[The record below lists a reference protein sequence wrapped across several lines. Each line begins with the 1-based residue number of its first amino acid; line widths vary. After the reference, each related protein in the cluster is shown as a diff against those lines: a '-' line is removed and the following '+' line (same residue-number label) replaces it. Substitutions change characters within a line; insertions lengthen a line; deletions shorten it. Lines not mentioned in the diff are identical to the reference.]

1 MSRRWPLAVLLLI
14 LIPILPLW
22 RAIFLGQAIGPFDQI
37 HQFAPWLGPKPT
49 QPWNVL
55 QADGVL
61 QFYVWRDLVFHA
73 WSQGQLP
80 FWNPYSLAGT
90 PLIANSQ
97 SAAFY
102 PPHVLFGVFHVPT
115 GIGITLL
122 AWFHLAWAG
131 LGTRTLVQKLGG
143 SSFGGT
149 LAGLCFSLSP
159 FMISWAVLPSVIT
172 TVSWIP
178 WILACIVSVYLPGES
193 KNFRRKAAKNATGLA
208 FGVGMMLLAGHLQFA
223 AYGLMAAVLLTA
235 LLVFG
240 LGPSRSERLAGW
252 PLVPT
257 AFSVLGLAL
266 GVMLAAAQ
274 LLPVLNY
281 SQFSHRRGA
290 PTAEGYVGYVKS
302 AIQPFEL
309 QNLVSPNLLG
319 NPQKFAVVA
328 GNALPNSAYWPMLAK
343 TGANFAE
350 SAVTIG
356 PFLLGLLCLFPWR
369 RFFKN
374 SLPVLAIGFFALL
387 LALGTG
393 LNALLYFKVPGWS
406 ATGSPG
412 RVIVLFVLACCV
424 IGGLASDRLQIPAK
438 AGLARFS
445 PVLFPVLG
453 VVICLVLGRFFPPPL
468 DSSERSQAILQ
479 IAQEALRGEG
489 LPLLVALILSVSALA
504 SAYHLEKPLNR
515 AVVLGCPVVLFL
527 LFGGLDTI
535 PTGDPSFLVKSP
547 VAPSDPTARIAV
559 VNGPWGIEAVAP
571 ALMPPNTPSAM
582 GLHDLS
588 GYDSLI
594 HRDTV
599 EMLRSIDGEDPA
611 ALANGNM
618 MFTKVTADPARL
630 AEAGASEVWSRKEM
644 PQLGQPVSSDM
655 GMLRYTI
662 NGPGRASTP
671 IGPAKIESET
681 LSSIRLTANGP
692 GRLVLRDRNMPG
704 WMAKVDGRHV
714 PLLGSTWREVD
725 VPAGSH
731 TIEFSYVPPGF
742 MSGLGVSA
750 FAWLALVVIFF
761 ISSRLTKR
769 PVATGLTSGSIM

>member
-1 MSRRWPLAVLLLI
+1 MSRRWPIAVLI
-14 LIPILPLW
+14 LILVPIVPLW

-37 HQFAPWLGPKPT
+37 HQFAPWLGPKPP

-61 QFYVWRDLVFHA
+61 QFYVWRDLVFRA
-73 WSQGQLP
+73 WGQGQLP

-90 PLIANSQ
+90 PLLANSQ
-97 SAAFY
+97 SAGFY
-102 PPHVLFGVFHVPT
+102 PPHVLIGVFHIPT
-115 GIGITLL
+115 GVGMMLL

-149 LAGLCFSLSP
+149 LAGICFSLSP
-159 FMISWAVLPSVIT
+159 FMISWAVLPSVIA

-178 WILACIVSVYLPGES
+178 WILACVVSVYFPDQSKHSRGE
-193 KNFRRKAAKNATGLA
+193 AAKNATGLA
-208 FGVGMMLLAGHLQFA
+208 FAVGMMFLAGHLQFA
-223 AYGLMAAVLLTA
+223 AYGIMATVLLTV
-235 LLVFG
+235 LLAFG
-240 LGPSRSERLAGW
+240 LGPSRSERLAHW

-257 AFSVLGLAL
+257 TFSVVALGLGA
-266 GVMLAAAQ
+266 MLASAQ

-290 PTAEGYVGYVKS
+290 PTAEGYAGYLKS
-302 AIQPFEL
+302 AVQPFEL

-328 GNALPNSAYWPMLAK
+328 GNTLPNSAYWPMLAK

-369 RFFKN
+369 RHFKN
-374 SLPVLAIGFFALL
+374 SLPILIVGLIALL
-387 LALGTG
+387 LAMGTG
-393 LNALLYFKVPGWS
+393 LNALLYFHVPGWS

-412 RVIVLFVLACCV
+412 RVIVLFILASCI

-445 PVLFPVLG
+445 PVLVPFLG
-453 VVICLVLGRFFPPPL
+453 VVGCLLIGRIFPPPL
-468 DSSERSQAILQ
+468 DSSERSQAVLQ
-479 IAQEALRGEG
+479 IAQECLRTEG
-489 LPLLVALILSVSALA
+489 LPLLMALIVTVVALVSA
-504 SAYHLEKPLNR
+504 YQLEKPISR
-515 AVVLGCPVVLFL
+515 AMVLACPVALFL
-527 LFGGLDTI
+527 LFGGLETV
-535 PTGDPSFLVKSP
+535 PTGDPGFLGKSS
-547 VAPSDPTARIAV
+547 VTLSDPNARIAV

-599 EMLRSIDGEDPA
+599 EMLRAIDGEDPA

-618 MFTKVTADPARL
+618 MFTKVSANPAQLAD
-630 AEAGASEVWSRKEM
+630 AGVSEVWTRREM
-644 PQLGQPVSSDM
+644 PQLGQPISSDS
-655 GMLRYTI
+655 GMLRYEI
-662 NGPGRASTP
+662 SGPGRASTP
-671 IGPAKIESET
+671 MGPAKVESES
-681 LSSIRLTANGP
+681 LSSIRLTATGP

-731 TIEFSYVPPGF
+731 TLEFNYVPPGF
-742 MSGLGVSA
+742 MTGLGVSA
-750 FAWLALVVIFF
+750 FAGLALAVIFF

-769 PVATGLTSGSIM
+769 PVARSLTSRSIM